1 MTRTTEAAIL
11 SSASLSA
18 SAMYRMTIDV
28 VALLKNG
35 AQDFEEKTL
44 LHCKS
49 LLQVTKTSANDTMR
63 SRTIQCLLQD
73 MVEESALLEVYHV
86 KVKEV
91 RSQLNAREIEI
102 NELKSLV
109 GNSDVNHYVPDIAI
123 KVAALLENPNKDCT
137 VLGSIIKDLVKNQE
151 RKAGKRW
158 NDDTKSLFA
167 IILDYGGPALAK
179 IVAEKLG
186 GHNLD
191 TMYRTARCNYVIPN
205 KLEEQTFERAASFY
219 TTIGYTGVFL
229 LAMDATAVI
238 PMLKVKG
245 NLLIG
250 LATEEQVVQTTA
262 QDIINIVKEDK
273 EKAKQATAFLLSPLQ
288 EHVPPFI
295 LAISP
300 LYKGQDH
307 MNVRQ
312 WFNQAVLWAGR
323 NGITVVE

>member
-1 MTRTTEAAIL
+1 
-11 SSASLSA
+11 
-18 SAMYRMTIDV
+18 
-28 VALLKNG
+28 
-35 AQDFEEKTL
+35 
-44 LHCKS
+44 
-49 LLQVTKTSANDTMR
+49 
-63 SRTIQCLLQD
+63 
-73 MVEESALLEVYHV
+73 
-86 KVKEV
+86 
-91 RSQLNAREIEI
+91 
-102 NELKSLV
+102 
-109 GNSDVNHYVPDIAI
+109 
-123 KVAALLENPNKDCT
+123 
-137 VLGSIIKDLVKNQE
+137 
-151 RKAGKRW
+151 
-158 NDDTKSLFA
+158 
-167 IILDYGGPALAK
+167 
-179 IVAEKLG
+179 
-186 GHNLD
+186 
-191 TMYRTARCNYVIPN
+191 MYRTARCNYVIPN

-238 PMLKVKG
+238 PMLKVKD

-250 LATEEQVVQTTA
+250 LATEEQVVLTTA

-323 NGITVVE
+323 NGITVVGVGADGDSKVRKYYVERFRKIHGDRNDVIDIHYDSFDCKCVMEDLRDMGINFPIPTLMFPDWRHLIKKWRNQLLNVKRVLILGEGVVQIEHLMKTFEQDRMRCGLWKSDVFV